1 MQVNENKHV
10 NNYMHDVKV
19 EGHVHVNKHFGKTFS
34 KFNIMQLYYNTTGMY
49 IRILLEYKFLTCALT
64 FSVQMKTNTSNQIA
78 QIQKW
83 MPSLTF
89 LIQNSLSSVLYFI
102 TVILS
107 SNPATR

>member
-1 MQVNENKHV
+1 
-10 NNYMHDVKV
+10 MHDVKV

-49 IRILLEYKFLTCALT
+49 IRILLEYKFLNMCALT
-64 FSVQMKTNTSNQIA
+64 FPVQKRTNTSNQIA
-78 QIQKW
+78 QIQKCL
-83 MPSLTF
+83 PSLTF